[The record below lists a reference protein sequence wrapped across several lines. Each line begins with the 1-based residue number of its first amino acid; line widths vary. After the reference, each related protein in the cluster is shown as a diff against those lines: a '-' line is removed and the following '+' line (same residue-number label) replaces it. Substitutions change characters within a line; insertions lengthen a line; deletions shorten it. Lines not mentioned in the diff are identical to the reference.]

1 MKTMDRFVNID
12 TPQRYKE
19 LIEEVL
25 QELKFVIPYHA
36 DTFKMCKATGYYGRC
51 KQRGSRFYIYLSQYL
66 DNCTDHQIKE
76 VIAHELIHTCKFC
89 MNHGDDFQIYAN
101 KLFNYGYCVLG
112 NNYKQFGDAIK
123 ECFKYVYTC
132 PKCGKEFPRQRRLN
146 LDKWKCK
153 CGSKL
158 ELKEEKC

>member
-66 DNCTDHQIKE
+66 DNCTDQQIKE
-76 VIAHELIHTCKFC
+76 VIAPPKLKIPL
-89 MNHGDDFQIYAN
+89 N
-101 KLFNYGYCVLG
+101 KATIPF
-112 NNYKQFGDAIK
+112 
-123 ECFKYVYTC
+123 
-132 PKCGKEFPRQRRLN
+132 LN
-146 LDKWKCK
+146 LRKNFPKGPW
-153 CGSKL
+153 
-158 ELKEEKC
+158 